1 MIGKLVILERLVET
15 LKNRNYKQTIVTG
28 KNKDTPL
35 FQTIL
40 IQPREQNRLNQ
51 KMWQLI
57 ILGVDS
63 RKTIQKYNNTLWK
76 CHVLN
81 WPKET
86 FLGK

>member
-28 KNKDTPL
+28 KTKDAPL

-51 KMWQLI
+51 KMC
-57 ILGVDS
+57 
-63 RKTIQKYNNTLWK
+63 N
-76 CHVLN
+76 
-81 WPKET
+81 
-86 FLGK
+86 

>member
-1 MIGKLVILERLVET
+1 MIGKLVILEKLVET

-28 KNKDTPL
+28 KTKDAPL

-63 RKTIQKYNNTLWK
+63 RKTIQKYNNTL
-76 CHVLN
+76 
-81 WPKET
+81 
-86 FLGK
+86 

>member
-28 KNKDTPL
+28 KTKDALL

-63 RKTIQKYNNTLWK
+63 RKTIQKYNNTL
-76 CHVLN
+76 
-81 WPKET
+81 
-86 FLGK
+86 